1 MVVIYIV
8 LAILGVVTLLVFMDN
23 IKPTVEDIG
32 LKNLIKYSFSYYSSN
47 LNLVLRYYKGF
58 VAQIR

>member
-8 LAILGVVTLLVFMDN
+8 LAILGVVTLLLFMDN

-32 LKNLIKYSFSYYSSN
+32 SKNKSLTISLTIITLLLISF
-47 LNLVLRYYKGF
+47 
-58 VAQIR
+58 

>member
-23 IKPTVEDIG
+23 IKPTIEDIG
-32 LKNLIKYSFSYYSSN
+32 SKKSHKISYVIVLILISF
-47 LNLVLRYYKGF
+47 
-58 VAQIR
+58 